1 VVRLELV
8 RTGSPAARVNIDPLD
23 AVILEHWPREGC
35 CYRRG
40 LRDQVSAEGG
50 GTRLEG
56 RGIDERERGECAE
69 HGQGHKREA

>member
-23 AVILEHWPREGC
+23 AVIPEHWPREGC

-40 LRDQVSAEGG
+40 LRDRVRNQQFLSLVEEEKMMSLDVSL
-50 GTRLEG
+50 R
-56 RGIDERERGECAE
+56 RSCS
-69 HGQGHKREA
+69 Q